1 MQALVLSEVERA
13 GAHGITLE
21 RLEWILESY
30 RNIRR
35 LDPPK
40 DPAARCPRYDQSNQP
55 GAQLAA
61 GKPRI
66 CDARAGDRRYRIEP
80 TYDPLVDISRS
91 VQVGFEMI
99 RQRVK
104 NGGPGWGESI

>member
-1 MQALVLSEVERA
+1 MQALVLSEVERT

-40 DPAARCPRYDQSNQP
+40 DPQLVVRVTINQIN
-55 GAQLAA
+55 QELLAG

-66 CDARAGDRRYRIEP
+66 CDARAGDRRYRLEP
-80 TYDPLVDISRS
+80 SYNPLV
-91 VQVGFEMI
+91 
-99 RQRVK
+99 
-104 NGGPGWGESI
+104 

>member
-1 MQALVLSEVERA
+1 MTPMQALVLSEVERA

-35 LDPPK
+35 LDPPEN
-40 DPAARCPRYDQSNQP
+40 PQLVVRVTINQINR
-55 GAQLAA
+55 AQLAA

-66 CDARAGDRRYRIEP
+66 CDARAGDRRYRLEYNANDDV
-80 TYDPLVDISRS
+80 TRS
-91 VQVGFEMI
+91 VAEGFRVI
-99 RQRVK
+99 RARMA
-104 NGGPGWGESI
+104 NGGKGWGE